1 MFQLASICE
10 PVCARAD
17 TLLQRNAGDR
27 AEQNRNV
34 EASRC
39 DDNETLT

>member
-17 TLLQRNAGDR
+17 TLVEETPWTGVEQKLQRR
-27 AEQNRNV
+27 
-34 EASRC
+34 
-39 DDNETLT
+39 T